1 MIELRENKEK
11 DDFARGRVLI
21 WDKLPRIHKLWKNE
35 SERLKLECAILLD
48 NQTSFLAKL
57 SDGQLDD
64 LLEKHHFETA
74 EECLENVIQ
83 LYKDFSKK
91 ENLDV
96 VALQTGRDVI
106 PYRNDVRG
114 DMDYMVSC
122 RATSYEAVDPIL
134 KAAKHVVLGI
144 LVPFITSRQNEP
156 CMFADWFLSSIKK
169 DADTSA
175 LIEPLPEGAQAAIYE
190 SDESY
195 KSEESFK

>member
-11 DDFARGRVLI
+11 DDFAKGRVLI
-21 WDKLPRIHKLWKNE
+21 WDKLPCIHKLWKNE
-35 SERLKLECAILLD
+35 SERLKLECAIMLD
-48 NQTSFLAKL
+48 NQASFLARL
-57 SDGQLDD
+57 SDDQLND
-64 LLEKHHFETA
+64 LLEKHHFESA

-106 PYRNDVRG
+106 PYRNAVR
-114 DMDYMVSC
+114 DADYMVSC
-122 RATSYEAVDPIL
+122 RETSYEDIDVVL
-134 KAAKHVVLGI
+134 KAAKHAVLGI
-144 LVPFITSRQNEP
+144 LVPFMASRQNKP
-156 CMFADWFLSSIKK
+156 CMFADWFLSDIKK
-169 DADTSA
+169 DADASA

-190 SDESY
+190 SDEPY